1 MTTPAST
8 NTVSKPARK
17 RRRGNR
23 MPWRSLKF
31 RLLAFFAIF
40 GPGFITAN
48 VDNDPGGILTY
59 SQAGAKFGYA
69 LLWTLIPTTI
79 ALIIVQEMAARMGAV
94 TGKGLSDLIREEFGF
109 RVTFFTMLVLGLADF
124 GNIMSEF
131 AGVASGMGLFG
142 VTKYIAVP
150 IAAVLVWVMV
160 VSGSYKM
167 VERILIAFSLLYFA
181 YVASALLAHPS
192 WKAAVHD
199 TIVPSVSKSS
209 DYLVVVIG
217 MIGTTITPWMQFY
230 LQGSIVEKGIGKKQ
244 YPLSRLDVISG
255 CIITDVI
262 AFFIVLACAA
272 TLYPAG
278 IRDIT
283 DAAQAADALKPL
295 AGQWAALMFAIGL
308 VNASVL
314 SAAILPLAT
323 AYNICEGLG
332 FESGINKRFSEA
344 PAFYWL
350 YTLLI
355 AFGAG
360 VVLFPH
366 IPLLKVI
373 FYSQVVNGV
382 LLPFLLI
389 FMLILVNKKELM
401 GEYKNSRAINVMA
414 WATSAILIV
423 LSFAYLYTQLRDEFS
438 KRHEHN
444 TSSYQQGSRPAPPIH
459 VFMQEEFCR
468 DGVGHESERCGSGSN
483 QAYIIPREPEQQAV
497 ERQRHAAD
505 AQKKIAVAQCAH
517 HHEQVAAA
525 RA

>member
-1 MTTPAST
+1 MNKLSLTELLPGIRRTG
-8 NTVSKPARK
+8 KP
-17 RRRGNR
+17 RRRR
-23 MPWRSLKF
+23 LIQVLRF
-31 RLLAFFAIF
+31 RLLAFFAVF

-109 RVTFFTMLVLGLADF
+109 RATFFTMLVLGVADF

-131 AGVASGMGLFG
+131 AGIASGMGLFG
-142 VTKYIAVP
+142 VSKYIVVP
-150 IAAVLVWVMV
+150 LGAALVWIMV
-160 VSGSYKM
+160 VGNSYKP
-167 VERILIAFSLLYFA
+167 VERILIFCSLIYFT
-181 YVASALLAHPS
+181 YVVSALLAHPN
-192 WKAAVHD
+192 WKMAVHD
-199 TIVPSVSKSS
+199 TIVPRVSRSS
-209 DYLVVVIG
+209 EYLVMVIG
-217 MIGTTITPWMQFY
+217 LIGTTITPWMQFY
-230 LQGSIVEKGIGKKQ
+230 LQASVVEKGIGKKQ
-244 YPLSRLDVISG
+244 YSLCRWDVIVG

-272 TLYPAG
+272 TLYASGYRNISDPA
-278 IRDIT
+278 
-283 DAAQAADALKPL
+283 DAAAALKPL
-295 AGQWAALMFAIGL
+295 AGQWAFLLFAIGL
-308 VNASVL
+308 VNASLL

-332 FESGINKRFSEA
+332 FESGVNKRFSEA

-360 VVLFPH
+360 VVLTPR

-373 FYSQVVNGV
+373 LYSQVVNGV

-401 GEYKNSRAINVMA
+401 GTYRNSRPINVFA
-414 WATSAILIV
+414 WGTSVILIV
-423 LSFAYLYTQLRDEFS
+423 LTMAWVWT
-438 KRHEHN
+438 
-444 TSSYQQGSRPAPPIH
+444 
-459 VFMQEEFCR
+459 
-468 DGVGHESERCGSGSN
+468 
-483 QAYIIPREPEQQAV
+483 AV
-497 ERQRHAAD
+497 TGQ
-505 AQKKIAVAQCAH
+505 
-517 HHEQVAAA
+517 
-525 RA
+525 